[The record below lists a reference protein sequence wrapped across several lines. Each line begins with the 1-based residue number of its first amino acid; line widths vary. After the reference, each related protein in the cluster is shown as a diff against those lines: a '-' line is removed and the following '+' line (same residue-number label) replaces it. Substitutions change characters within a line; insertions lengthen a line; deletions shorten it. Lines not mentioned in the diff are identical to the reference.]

1 MGTMGFGFKAL
12 EVGNRCWAG
21 VCCGEQCDGWA
32 LKDRRQGFPRV
43 KRGTA
48 GVQQDLSSLG
58 VECGLPRY
66 YREERATGELSPEM
80 LEYLDMGMD
89 T

>member
-1 MGTMGFGFKAL
+1 M
-12 EVGNRCWAG
+12 
-21 VCCGEQCDGWA
+21 
-32 LKDRRQGFPRV
+32 
-43 KRGTA
+43 
-48 GVQQDLSSLG
+48 QQDLSSLG